1 MKNVLK
7 NNVFYYA
14 YKDIVNF
21 FSFRNQIKREKSNP
35 QSKFNLLGLK
45 TNWLGNCVYTQKVL
59 SETQVLGDEKQRY
72 IFLMDSTRRENS
84 YFMQD
89 LGWGE
94 YLTFD
99 LFNIVD
105 EDTEIPTDT
114 YAVVWKFTPFALGSS
129 KLFWS
134 TVLLVTSGIAIAA
147 GLFKYGIL

>member
-14 YKDIVNF
+14 CNDIVNF

-59 SETQVLGDEKQRY
+59 SETQTLGDEKQRY
-72 IFLMDSTRRENS
+72 IFLMDMTRSENS

-105 EDTEIPTDT
+105 EDNETPTDT
-114 YAVVWKFTPFALGSS
+114 YGVVWKFAPFALGSS